1 MFNFS
6 EKTKKIFKWSGVIA
20 IVLGVLA
27 VYIGGGTEG
36 LAIEVVGGVFA
47 IIGIIMSFLDDE
59 NLLKRVNESEVAN
72 KIIWSILIFIG
83 LVWLAVLI
91 LIGVFVPIVWLKVTI
106 IVLLII
112 IPIVSFIIWVFKNY
126 SGPQ

>member
-1 MFNFS
+1 MFSFS
-6 EKTKKIFKWSGVIA
+6 DKTRKIFKWSGVIA
-20 IVLGVLA
+20 IILGVLA
-27 VYIGGGTEG
+27 IYIGGGTEG
-36 LAIEVVGGVFA
+36 MAIEIIGGVFA

-59 NLLKRVNESEVAN
+59 DLLEKVNSAKMAN
-72 KIIWSILIFIG
+72 NVIWGILIFIG
-83 LVWLAVLI
+83 LIWLAVLI
-91 LIGVFVPIVWLKVTI
+91 LIGIFVPIVWLKVTI